1 VATLRLEPASPFDG
15 ETMKKFQTGI
25 AVVAALAQAA
35 CASGP
40 SSIDARY
47 VSPNTYQ
54 AWSCPQLFDEKARVA
69 SELERT
75 SGLQKENATT
85 DAVLVGAGII
95 ITPLL
100 LIGLAATKDRK
111 DEIGRL
117 KGEYEALDTNIKA
130 KQCSPGGPDAGASG
144 TSVAAAQPIANFD
157 GKYEGSGKTD
167 SWCQTPSLS
176 VNVAGNVVTGS
187 LSEVSSGAPTGT
199 VTGDVDRAG
208 QVSINIK
215 SAQPT
220 QANGLFRGN
229 ISAGNTLNMNIKGK
243 NSDSCLHRFVLERK

>member
-1 VATLRLEPASPFDG
+1 
-15 ETMKKFQTGI
+15 MKKLHVGVALLA
-25 AVVAALAQAA
+25 AVAQAA
-35 CASGP
+35 CTSGP

-54 AWSCPQLFDEKARVA
+54 AWSCPQLFDEKARVS

-85 DAVLVGAGII
+85 DAVIVGAGII
-95 ITPLL
+95 LAPIL

-117 KGEYEALDTNIKA
+117 KGEYEAIDLNIKT
-130 KQCSPGGPDAGASG
+130 KQCTPGGPASG
-144 TSVAAAQPIANFD
+144 SATATATAAVQPASSYD
-157 GKYEGSGKTD
+157 GKYEGQGKTD

-176 VNVAGNVVTGS
+176 LQVAGNIVSGT
-187 LSEVSSGAPTGT
+187 LSEVSSGAATGT

-208 QVSINIK
+208 QVALNIK
-215 SAQPT
+215 SAAST
-220 QANGLFRGN
+220 QANGLYRGSIGSDN
-229 ISAGNTLNMNIKGK
+229 RLTVNIKGK
-243 NSDSCLHRFVLERK
+243 ASDACLHRFVLDRK

>member
-1 VATLRLEPASPFDG
+1 
-15 ETMKKFQTGI
+15 MKKLRVG
-25 AVVAALAQAA
+25 VALLAAAAQAA

-54 AWSCPQLFDEKARVA
+54 AWSCPQLFDEKARVS

-85 DAVLVGAGII
+85 DAVIVGAGII
-95 ITPLL
+95 LAPIL

-117 KGEYEALDTNIKA
+117 KGEYEALDLTIKT
-130 KQCSPGGPDAGASG
+130 KQCTPGGPAAGSA
-144 TSVAAAQPIANFD
+144 TTTAAVQPANNYD
-157 GKYEGSGKTD
+157 GKYEGQGKTD

-176 VNVAGNVVTGS
+176 LQVAGNVVSGT
-187 LSEVSSGAPTGT
+187 LSEVSSGAATGT

-208 QVSINIK
+208 QVSLNVK
-215 SAQPT
+215 SAAAN
-220 QANGLFRGN
+220 QANGLYRGSIAAN
-229 ISAGNTLNMNIKGK
+229 NTLSVNIKGK
-243 NSDSCLHRFVLERK
+243 SSDSCLHRFVLERK

>member
-1 VATLRLEPASPFDG
+1 
-15 ETMKKFQTGI
+15 MKKFQVSVAI
-25 AVVAALAQAA
+25 VAALAQAA

-54 AWSCPQLFDEKARVA
+54 AWSCPQLFDEKARVS

-117 KGEYEALDTNIKA
+117 KGEYEALDLNIKT
-130 KQCSPGGPDAGASG
+130 KQCQPGGPVAGNASNND
-144 TSVAAAQPIANFD
+144 TAVAAARPVVSRD

-167 SWCQTPSLS
+167 SWCQTPTLS
-176 VNVAGNVVTGS
+176 VQVAGNIVSGT

-199 VTGDVDRAG
+199 VTGDVDSAG
-208 QVSINIK
+208 QVTLNIK
-215 SAQPT
+215 SGAAT
-220 QANGLFRGN
+220 QANGVYRGS
-229 ISAGNTLNMNIKGK
+229 ITESNTLNVNIKGK
-243 NSDSCLHRFVLERK
+243 AADACLHRFVLERK

>member
-1 VATLRLEPASPFDG
+1 MHLALPFDG
-15 ETMKKFQTGI
+15 ETMKKFKAGV

-69 SELERT
+69 SELERA
-75 SGLQKENATT
+75 SSLQKENATT
-85 DAVLVGAGII
+85 DAVIVGAGII
-95 ITPLL
+95 LAPIL

-130 KQCSPGGPDAGASG
+130 KQCTPGGPASG
-144 TSVAAAQPIANFD
+144 TSVAAAQPAANFD

-167 SWCQTPSLS
+167 SWCQTPALSLQ
-176 VNVAGNVVTGS
+176 VAGNVVSGT

-199 VTGDVDRAG
+199 VTGDVDGSG
-208 QVSINIK
+208 QVAVNVK
-215 SAQPT
+215 SGQAN

-229 ISAGNTLNMNIKGK
+229 ISGGTLNMNIKGK
-243 NSDSCLHRFVLERK
+243 NSDSCLHRFALERK